1 MLGAP
6 NALLASS
13 RLLLLTILAVVGS
26 QRDALAGSD
35 SASCST
41 TMLAATT
48 TSDLVSSAGASL
60 VQGVSLSRKIAAVA
74 LHEGRAERTGRE
86 TVQFQQD
93 SGAGSMVEPVSRAT
107 IPSTIGSTD
116 SLAEERPLVLGSAD
130 SLVPSAETI
139 TFAGGARENTTG
151 IESIPSVNMVPN
163 AESVTLA
170 GGARE
175 NITGIRERLQ
185 GSASTVSTMVLRM
198 LEDLIQAVRGSL
210 GFKPSQSESG
220 RRSAGKLIFVIFL
233 LLFLLVTY
241 LIIMRSV
248 DSNKTSRGLGTA
260 MASGRS
266 TGRLGSAFSPSVQ
279 STSFVSRSH
288 TAHFGDDHHNDGMV
302 SRSSSDEDSTD
313 RQFCPDLVVPEQ
325 CECMLMVPVY
335 APNGTFSIC
344 DMNGRTVLHASA
356 QTKSGPQGAL
366 WQLTLHTIT
375 GEALAHCVE
384 ARGGSLSIGM
394 EFHILDAKAERFG
407 SIIQLQGQQRFE
419 LTTVS
424 GLKLNFWGNFQT
436 QAVNVTDVHGGLLAT
451 TEPCGADFEQTGN
464 YYNLR
469 VAPLANVGYSLCAL
483 LCIGQI
489 LRSGSRSSLQ

>member
-6 NALLASS
+6 NTLLASS
-13 RLLLLTILAVVGS
+13 RLFLTAILAVVGS

-35 SASCST
+35 SASCPTS
-41 TMLAATT
+41 MPAASI

-60 VQGVSLSRKIAAVA
+60 VQGISRGRKIAAVT
-74 LHEGRAERTGRE
+74 LNEGRATRAGRE
-86 TVQFQQD
+86 TVQVQQD
-93 SGAGSMVEPVSRAT
+93 SGAGSTAAPTSRAT
-107 IPSTIGSTD
+107 VSNTTRSND
-116 SLAEERPLVLGSAD
+116 SSAEERPLALGSAD
-130 SLVPSAETI
+130 SMVPSAQ
-139 TFAGGARENTTG
+139 NL
-151 IESIPSVNMVPN
+151 
-163 AESVTLA
+163 TLA

-175 NITGIRERLQ
+175 NATRIWERLQ
-185 GSASTVSTMVLRM
+185 GSASDVSIMVLGM
-198 LEDLIQAVRGSL
+198 LENGIEVVGRSL
-210 GFKPSQSESG
+210 GFKTSPSQST
-220 RRSAGKLIFVIFL
+220 RRAAGVVIFLIFL
-233 LLFLLVTY
+233 LLFLMVIYLV
-241 LIIMRSV
+241 ISRP
-248 DSNKTSRGLGTA
+248 TSRGLGTA
-260 MASGRS
+260 MASRS
-266 TGRLGSAFSPSVQ
+266 PAMSSRQSLHRGAFSPSLQ
-279 STSFVSRSH
+279 SANFDSISRSH
-288 TAHFGDDHHNDGMV
+288 TAKTGDDTTMPNDALTL
-302 SRSSSDEDSTD
+302 SRSSSDTEDFTD

-356 QTKSGPQGAL
+356 QTKAGPQGAL

-384 ARGGSLSIGM
+384 ARGGSPSSGM

-407 SIIQLQGQQRFE
+407 SIFQLQGQQRFE

-451 TEPCGADFEQTGN
+451 TEPCGADFDQTGN

-489 LRSGSRSSLQ
+489 LRAGSRKELAEVKI